1 MPESHI
7 DLAAA
12 DLSPM
17 RLGSLSFTRLL
28 IQLPFVNIL
37 PRLGSWNLVSTGG
50 EQGVVRVEIMDETK

>member
-7 DLAAA
+7 LAAA
-12 DLSPM
+12 DLSLM
-17 RLGSLSFTRLL
+17 RLGFTRLL

-50 EQGVVRVEIMDETK
+50 EQGGSTCRNYG